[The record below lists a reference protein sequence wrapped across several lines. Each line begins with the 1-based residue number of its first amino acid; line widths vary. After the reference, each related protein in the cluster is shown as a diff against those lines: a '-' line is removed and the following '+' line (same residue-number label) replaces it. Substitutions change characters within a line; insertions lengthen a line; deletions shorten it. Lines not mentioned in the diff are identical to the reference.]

1 MELTDALIIIVAGI
15 AAGFLNVVAGGG
27 SLITLPLL
35 IFMGLPSA
43 VANATNRIAIVGQ
56 NIFAVA
62 GFKSKG
68 VSTYPYS
75 L

>member
-1 MELTDALIIIVAGI
+1 MEFTEAIIVIAAGMV
-15 AAGFLNVVAGGG
+15 AGFLNVVAGGG

-62 GFKSKG
+62 GFNSKG
-68 VSTYPYS
+68 ITTWAV
-75 L
+75 